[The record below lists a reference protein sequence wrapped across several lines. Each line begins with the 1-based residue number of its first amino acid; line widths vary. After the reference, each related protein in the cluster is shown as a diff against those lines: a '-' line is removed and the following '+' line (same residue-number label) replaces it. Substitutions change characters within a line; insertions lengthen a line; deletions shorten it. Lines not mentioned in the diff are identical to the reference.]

1 MSISRLFARHQARPS
16 GFTLIELLVVISIIA
31 LLIGILL
38 PALSSARAAARQ
50 MVNNTQLRGFHQGFF
65 TFAQENKGWYPGVR
79 LLSVGRP
86 EVFGGGNGANQVGG
100 IYPGFGTDMDPG
112 GSLNSTTTRFRLGLL
127 ILMDFI
133 PSEYTISP
141 AETDDRIRPWLPASE
156 PFRRNHNSYALSAIG
171 GLDDFSDP
179 RRLEWQDNANG
190 EAVVGGDRI
199 IINGTGGAPDNISVH
214 TEQGSNQWEGG
225 VVWNDG
231 HVGFETD
238 RVVGPTRYVD
248 QLNPEDDLFIG
259 SGSDLA
265 PGANG
270 AKSAQILHEN
280 PTAP

>member
-171 GLDDFSDP
+171 GLGDFTDP
-179 RRLEWQDNANG
+179 RLSL
-190 EAVVGGDRI
+190 I
-199 IINGTGGAPDNISVH
+199 HI
-214 TEQGSNQWEGG
+214 
-225 VVWNDG
+225 
-231 HVGFETD
+231 
-238 RVVGPTRYVD
+238 
-248 QLNPEDDLFIG
+248 
-259 SGSDLA
+259 
-265 PGANG
+265 
-270 AKSAQILHEN
+270 
-280 PTAP
+280 